1 MYQRPAITVLGSVR
15 GLTLDIL
22 PQCKWSGDADGAMPQ
37 TPNNQEPKPIGDGPP
52 GPDNGTCFVS

>member
-1 MYQRPAITVLGSVR
+1 MYQRPTITVLGSVR

-37 TPNNQEPKPIGDGPP
+37 TPDNQEPKPPGIPP
-52 GPDNGTCFVS
+52 GPGDDVCFVS